1 MKEKNMSTL
10 SVPAIIPCLPETLT
24 AEQSFLF
31 DKRLSQ
37 FLDAQI
43 AGGVSCCA

>member
-24 AEQSFLF
+24 VERSFFF
-31 DKRLSQ
+31 DERIST
-37 FLDAQI
+37 FLDVQI
-43 AGGVSCCA
+43 AGGVFCCA

>member
-1 MKEKNMSTL
+1 MSTL

-24 AEQSFLF
+24 AEQSFFF
-31 DKRLSQ
+31 DERI
-37 FLDAQI
+37 FLKISEAQT